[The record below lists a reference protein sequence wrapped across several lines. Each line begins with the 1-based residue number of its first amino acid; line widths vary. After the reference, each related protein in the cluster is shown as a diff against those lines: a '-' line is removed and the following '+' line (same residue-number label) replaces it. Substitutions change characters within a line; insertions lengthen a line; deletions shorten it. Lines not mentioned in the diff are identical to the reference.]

1 MKVKQTFKNSF
12 YALKIVFTYAPW
24 FAGGYALFSL
34 GGAVFTLLQ
43 MFFLQHL
50 VDSVMRY
57 ASGSEINDVILWGVL
72 YVSSLLLAQIYTF
85 SLGKM
90 GRFLNRRLT
99 KALSPAIIDK
109 FGRIEYY
116 YFESADFQDIMSR
129 MTADP
134 QQMIHNTFFS
144 VISCINSTLK
154 LIGILGVFFAA
165 SLWVGLGALVIGLPM
180 TILELRS
187 TDKKQTLQREN
198 TPDKRKEDYI
208 QGLFSNR
215 SAAYE
220 MRIFGTQNHMLAL
233 WRAVHGK
240 IVHRQK
246 DITVSYIKSRS
257 AVALL
262 KILYA
267 SFTIA
272 LLAFYLASRRVTYG
286 VFVSIVSSIGN
297 LFSILNTAAYSISAL
312 GTRTHEIGYYRD
324 FTEFAERRQSSAGMD
339 INEYSIVFEDVHF
352 TYPGTDREILSGV
365 SFEIKEGEHSAL
377 VGVNGAGKST
387 IIKLLCGLYKPDSGR
402 ILVGGKDLREFSDAD
417 RNRFCAVV
425 FQDFCSYELTL
436 RENVA
441 IGNLGAM
448 DDDQKILSVM
458 DMAGAEEVAGLG
470 LEKSLG
476 RLTEDSIDISKGQ
489 WQRVAI
495 ARALISDAAFIILD
509 EPTASL
515 DPVAESRMYES
526 FSSVMREHGS
536 IIVSHRLASAK
547 LADKI
552 IVIDGGVT
560 AEIGSHGELMERNG
574 LYARMFDEQR
584 SWYVDSEVTE

>member
-220 MRIFGTQNHMLAL
+220 MRIFGTKNHMLAL

-257 AVALL
+257 IVALL

-365 SFEIKEGEHSAL
+365 SFEIKEGEHAAL

-458 DMAGAEEVAGLG
+458 DMAGAGEVARLG

-536 IIVSHRLASAK
+536 IIVSHRLPLNSP
-547 LADKI
+547 I
-552 IVIDGGVT
+552 
-560 AEIGSHGELMERNG
+560 
-574 LYARMFDEQR
+574 R
-584 SWYVDSEVTE
+584 S

>member
-1 MKVKQTFKNSF
+1 MKVKQTLKNSF

-24 FAGGYALFSL
+24 VASVYALFSF
-34 GGAVFTLLQ
+34 GGAAFTLLQ
-43 MFFLQHL
+43 VFFLQRL
-50 VDSVMRY
+50 VDSVMQY
-57 ASGSEINDVILWGVL
+57 ASGGGISDVVLWGTL

-109 FGRIEYY
+109 FGRIEYR
-116 YFESADFQDIMSR
+116 YFEGADFQDIMSR
-129 MTADP
+129 MTGDP

-144 VISCINSTLK
+144 VVSCINSTLK

-187 TDKKQTLQREN
+187 TDKQQTLQKES
-198 TPDKRKEDYI
+198 TPDKRREGYL
-208 QGLFSNR
+208 QGLFGNKN
-215 SAAYE
+215 AAYE
-220 MRIFGTQNHMLAL
+220 MKVFGAKGYLLAL
-233 WRAVHGK
+233 RRDVHSR
-240 IVHRQK
+240 IVRRQK
-246 DITVSYIKSRS
+246 DITASFMRSRS
-257 AVALL
+257 IVALL

-272 LLAFYLASRRVTYG
+272 LLAFHLSAGRVTFG

-297 LFSILNTAAYSISAL
+297 LFSLLNTAAYSVSAL
-312 GTRTHEIGYYRD
+312 GARTHEIGYYRD
-324 FTEFAERRQSSAGMD
+324 FTEFAERRQGSAGMD
-339 INEYSIVFEDVHF
+339 MDEYNIVFDNVHF
-352 TYPGTDREILSGV
+352 TYPGTDREILCGV
-365 SFEIKEGEHSAL
+365 SFEIKDGERSAL
-377 VGVNGAGKST
+377 VGANGAGKST

-402 ILVGGKDLREFSDAD
+402 ILVGGRDLGEFSSSDM
-417 RNRFCAVV
+417 NRFCAVV

-448 DDDQKILSVM
+448 EDDRKILSAM
-458 DMAGAEEVAGLG
+458 ESAGAGEVAGLG
-470 LEKSLG
+470 LERSLG
-476 RLTEDSIDISKGQ
+476 RLTEDSVDISKGQ

-526 FSSVMREHGS
+526 FSSVMRERGS

-560 AEIGSHGELMERNG
+560 AETGSHGELMERGG
-574 LYARMFDEQR
+574 LYARMFGEQR
-584 SWYVDSEVTE
+584 SWYVDSEAAK

>member
-24 FAGGYALFSL
+24 VAGGYALFSL

-43 MFFLQHL
+43 VFFLQHL

-57 ASGSEINDVILWGVL
+57 ASGSGIDDVILWGVL

-220 MRIFGTQNHMLAL
+220 MRIFGTKNHMLAL

-324 FTEFAERRQSSAGMD
+324 FTEFAERRQWSAGMD
-339 INEYSIVFEDVHF
+339 VNEYSIVFDDVHF

-365 SFEIKEGEHSAL
+365 SFEIKEGEHAAL

-458 DMAGAEEVAGLG
+458 DMAGAGEVARLG

>member
-1 MKVKQTFKNSF
+1 
-12 YALKIVFTYAPW
+12 
-24 FAGGYALFSL
+24 
-34 GGAVFTLLQ
+34 
-43 MFFLQHL
+43 
-50 VDSVMRY
+50 MRVY
-57 ASGSEINDVILWGVL
+57 SRFRCISG
-72 YVSSLLLAQIYTF
+72 
-85 SLGKM
+85 
-90 GRFLNRRLT
+90 
-99 KALSPAIIDK
+99 LSPKQVA
-109 FGRIEYY
+109 
-116 YFESADFQDIMSR
+116 
-129 MTADP
+129 
-134 QQMIHNTFFS
+134 S
-144 VISCINSTLK
+144 VI
-154 LIGILGVFFAA
+154 F
-165 SLWVGLGALVIGLPM
+165 
-180 TILELRS
+180 
-187 TDKKQTLQREN
+187 
-198 TPDKRKEDYI
+198 
-208 QGLFSNR
+208 
-215 SAAYE
+215 
-220 MRIFGTQNHMLAL
+220 
-233 WRAVHGK
+233 
-240 IVHRQK
+240 RQF
-246 DITVSYIKSRS
+246 
-257 AVALL
+257 L
-262 KILYA
+262 
-267 SFTIA
+267 
-272 LLAFYLASRRVTYG
+272 
-286 VFVSIVSSIGN
+286 
-297 LFSILNTAAYSISAL
+297 
-312 GTRTHEIGYYRD
+312 
-324 FTEFAERRQSSAGMD
+324 
-339 INEYSIVFEDVHF
+339 NEYSIVFDDVHF

-365 SFEIKEGEHSAL
+365 SFEIKEGEHAAL

-458 DMAGAEEVAGLG
+458 DMAGAGEVARLG

>member
-24 FAGGYALFSL
+24 VAGGYALFSL

-43 MFFLQHL
+43 VFFLQHL

-324 FTEFAERRQSSAGMD
+324 FTEFAERRRRVDAWGSRPTDPSMSSMMA
-339 INEYSIVFEDVHF
+339 INCELREGKQHCRKH
-352 TYPGTDREILSGV
+352 TPELLRGTIRLCRETT
-365 SFEIKEGEHSAL
+365 GEPLL
-377 VGVNGAGKST
+377 VR
-387 IIKLLCGLYKPDSGR
+387 LDSG
-402 ILVGGKDLREFSDAD
+402 
-417 RNRFCAVV
+417 N
-425 FQDFCSYELTL
+425 
-436 RENVA
+436 
-441 IGNLGAM
+441 
-448 DDDQKILSVM
+448 
-458 DMAGAEEVAGLG
+458 
-470 LEKSLG
+470 
-476 RLTEDSIDISKGQ
+476 
-489 WQRVAI
+489 
-495 ARALISDAAFIILD
+495 DAAENI
-509 EPTASL
+509 
-515 DPVAESRMYES
+515 
-526 FSSVMREHGS
+526 
-536 IIVSHRLASAK
+536 
-547 LADKI
+547 
-552 IVIDGGVT
+552 
-560 AEIGSHGELMERNG
+560 
-574 LYARMFDEQR
+574 QR
-584 SWYVDSEVTE
+584 

>member
-220 MRIFGTQNHMLAL
+220 MRIFGTKNHMLAL

-257 AVALL
+257 IVALL

-365 SFEIKEGEHSAL
+365 SFEIKEGEHAAL

-458 DMAGAEEVAGLG
+458 DMAGAGEVARLG

-536 IIVSHRLASAK
+536 IIVSHRLSSAK

>member
-24 FAGGYALFSL
+24 VAGGYALFSL

-220 MRIFGTQNHMLAL
+220 MRIFGTKNHMLAL

-257 AVALL
+257 IVALL

-339 INEYSIVFEDVHF
+339 INEYSIVFDDVHF

-365 SFEIKEGEHSAL
+365 SFEIKEGEHAAL

>member
-1 MKVKQTFKNSF
+1 MKAKRTLKNSF

-24 FAGGYALFSL
+24 VAGVYALFSL

-43 MFFLQHL
+43 VFFLQHL

-165 SLWVGLGALVIGLPM
+165 SPWVGLGALVIGLPM
-180 TILELRS
+180 TILEMRS
-187 TDKKQTLQREN
+187 TDKKQALQRES
-198 TPDKRKEDYI
+198 TPDKRREDYI

-215 SAAYE
+215 GAAYE
-220 MRIFGTQNHMLAL
+220 MRVFGAKNYLLAL
-233 WRAVHGK
+233 WRAAHGK

-257 AVALL
+257 IVALL

-272 LLAFYLASRRVTYG
+272 LLAFYLASRRITYG

-297 LFSILNTAAYSISAL
+297 LFSILNTAAYSVSAL
-312 GTRTHEIGYYRD
+312 GTRTYEIGYYRD
-324 FTEFAERRQSSAGMD
+324 FTEFAERRQRSEGMD
-339 INEYSIVFEDVHF
+339 IQEYSIVFDDVHF

-365 SFEIKEGEHSAL
+365 SFEINEGEHAAL

-448 DDDQKILSVM
+448 EDDQKILSAM
-458 DMAGAEEVAGLG
+458 DMAGAGEVAGLG

-495 ARALISDAAFIILD
+495 ARTLISGAAFIILD

-515 DPVAESRMYES
+515 DPVAESRMYGS
-526 FSSVMREHGS
+526 FASAMREQGS

-552 IVIDGGVT
+552 IVIDGGAT

>member
-220 MRIFGTQNHMLAL
+220 MRIFGTKNHMLAL

-257 AVALL
+257 IVALL

-365 SFEIKEGEHSAL
+365 SFEIKEGEHAAL

-458 DMAGAEEVAGLG
+458 DMAGAGEVARLG

>member
-220 MRIFGTQNHMLAL
+220 MRIFGTKNHMLAL

-257 AVALL
+257 IVALL

-365 SFEIKEGEHSAL
+365 SFEIKEGEHAAL

-458 DMAGAEEVAGLG
+458 DMAGAGEVARLG

-536 IIVSHRLASAK
+536 IIVSHRLASANSP
-547 LADKI
+547 I
-552 IVIDGGVT
+552 
-560 AEIGSHGELMERNG
+560 
-574 LYARMFDEQR
+574 R
-584 SWYVDSEVTE
+584 S

>member
-1 MKVKQTFKNSF
+1 
-12 YALKIVFTYAPW
+12 
-24 FAGGYALFSL
+24 
-34 GGAVFTLLQ
+34 
-43 MFFLQHL
+43 
-50 VDSVMRY
+50 
-57 ASGSEINDVILWGVL
+57 
-72 YVSSLLLAQIYTF
+72 
-85 SLGKM
+85 
-90 GRFLNRRLT
+90 
-99 KALSPAIIDK
+99 
-109 FGRIEYY
+109 
-116 YFESADFQDIMSR
+116 
-129 MTADP
+129 MTANP

-154 LIGILGVFFAA
+154 LMGILGVFFAA

-180 TILELRS
+180 TVLELRS
-187 TDKKQTLQREN
+187 TDKKQTLQKES
-198 TPDKRKEDYI
+198 TPDKRRESYI
-208 QGLFSNR
+208 QGLFGNKN
-215 SAAYE
+215 AAYE
-220 MRIFGTQNHMLAL
+220 MKVFGAESYMLAL
-233 WRAVHGK
+233 RRAVHSK

-246 DITVSYIKSRS
+246 DITVSFIRSRS
-257 AVALL
+257 IVALL

-272 LLAFYLASRRVTYG
+272 LLAFYLASRRITFG

-312 GTRTHEIGYYRD
+312 GARTHEIGYYRD
-324 FTEFAERRQSSAGMD
+324 FTEFAERRQGSAGID
-339 INEYSIVFEDVHF
+339 IDEYSIVFDDVHF
-352 TYPGTDREILSGV
+352 AYPGTDREILCGI
-365 SFEIKEGEHSAL
+365 SFEIKDGERSAL
-377 VGVNGAGKST
+377 VGANGAGKST
-387 IIKLLCGLYKPDSGR
+387 IIKLLCGLYRPDSGR
-402 ILVGGKDLREFSDAD
+402 ILVGGRDLSEFSAFDM
-417 RNRFCAVV
+417 NRFCAVV

-448 DDDQKILSVM
+448 KDDQKILSAI
-458 DMAGAEEVAGLG
+458 DMAGAGEVARVG

-476 RLTEDSIDISKGQ
+476 RLTEDSTDISKGQ

-495 ARALISDAAFIILD
+495 ARALISDAAFLILD

-526 FSSVMREHGS
+526 FSSVIRERGS

-560 AEIGSHGELMERNG
+560 AEIGSHGELMERGG

-584 SWYVDSEVTE
+584 SWYVESEAAK

>member
-24 FAGGYALFSL
+24 VAGGYALFSL

-43 MFFLQHL
+43 VFFLQHL

-324 FTEFAERRQSSAGMD
+324 FTEFAERRQWSAGMD
-339 INEYSIVFEDVHF
+339 VRNCLQI
-352 TYPGTDREILSGV
+352 TD
-365 SFEIKEGEHSAL
+365 
-377 VGVNGAGKST
+377 
-387 IIKLLCGLYKPDSGR
+387 
-402 ILVGGKDLREFSDAD
+402 
-417 RNRFCAVV
+417 
-425 FQDFCSYELTL
+425 
-436 RENVA
+436 
-441 IGNLGAM
+441 
-448 DDDQKILSVM
+448 
-458 DMAGAEEVAGLG
+458 
-470 LEKSLG
+470 
-476 RLTEDSIDISKGQ
+476 
-489 WQRVAI
+489 
-495 ARALISDAAFIILD
+495 
-509 EPTASL
+509 ASL
-515 DPVAESRMYES
+515 
-526 FSSVMREHGS
+526 
-536 IIVSHRLASAK
+536 
-547 LADKI
+547 
-552 IVIDGGVT
+552 
-560 AEIGSHGELMERNG
+560 
-574 LYARMFDEQR
+574 
-584 SWYVDSEVTE
+584 